1 MEMTR
6 KYTEEEKR
14 NLVQTFM
21 GSGESMQVWCK
32 KMKLPYST
40 FHGWVK
46 KCKEMEE
53 YAFIELT
60 PSAPPKVTASNEKPS
75 SILIEYENFKINISE
90 DVELCFLEK
99 VLKVVAT
106 LNV

>member
-1 MEMTR
+1 MEMAR

-21 GSGESMQVWCK
+21 GSGESMQLWCK
-32 KMKLPYST
+32 KMNLPYST

-46 KCKEMEE
+46 KYKGLEE
-53 YAFIELT
+53 HTFIELT
-60 PSAPPKVTASNEKPS
+60 PSAPPKVTTSNEKPS
-75 SILIEYENFKINISE
+75 SILIEYENFKINITK
-90 DVELCFLEK
+90 DVESCFLEK

>member
-1 MEMTR
+1 METTR
-6 KYTEEEKR
+6 KCTQEEKS
-14 NLVQTFM
+14 NLVQAFM
-21 GSGESMQVWCK
+21 ESGESMQVWCK

-60 PSAPPKVTASNEKPS
+60 PSAPPKVTTPNEKPS
-75 SILIEYENFKINISE
+75 SILIEYENFKINLTE
-90 DVELCFLEK
+90 DVESCFLEK

>member
-1 MEMTR
+1 MEITR
-6 KYTEEEKR
+6 KYTEEEKS

-21 GSGESMQVWCK
+21 ESGESMQVWCK

-46 KCKEMEE
+46 KIKELEE
-53 YAFIELT
+53 HAFIELT
-60 PSAPPKVTASNEKPS
+60 PSAPPKVTTSNEKPS
-75 SILIEYENFKINISE
+75 SILIEYENFKLNISE
-90 DVELCFLEK
+90 DVESCFLEK

>member
-1 MEMTR
+1 MEITK

-32 KMKLPYST
+32 KMKIPYST

-46 KCKEMEE
+46 KFKELEE
-53 YAFIELT
+53 HAFIELI
-60 PSAPPKVTASNEKPS
+60 PSAPPKVTTSNEKPS
-75 SILIEYENFKINISE
+75 SMLIEYENFKINIKE
-90 DVELCFLEK
+90 DVETYFLEK